1 MICFGAA
8 GANAIYVA
16 LNPGELAQLLPPAL
30 FVVFGL
36 AFLRASDVT
45 FDKVSRTCFLRRLD
59 GFRIIRRQLAFREIT
74 DVRVDVCP
82 GEDNAD
88 LRSISCLSLVTA
100 SAVPLTT
107 SYEPTVERYAAMR
120 DDVLDTLFAKGDR
133 PLPVDPVRALA
144 KMGRL
149 NDAVRILRL
158 RDGLGLAA
166 SRTRIEEIRDAS
178 DS

>member
-1 MICFGAA
+1 
-8 GANAIYVA
+8 
-16 LNPGELAQLLPPAL
+16 
-30 FVVFGL
+30 
-36 AFLRASDVT
+36 
-45 FDKVSRTCFLRRLD
+45 
-59 GFRIIRRQLAFREIT
+59 
-74 DVRVDVCP
+74 
-82 GEDNAD
+82 
-88 LRSISCLSLVTA
+88 
-100 SAVPLTT
+100 
-107 SYEPTVERYAAMR
+107 MR

-149 NDAVRILRL
+149 IDAVRILRL